1 MELIATCISLFQ
13 YILQNLLGKDLMLST
28 ELNDGVL
35 YQTVVNAST
44 KYFLHSKVEKQLG
57 KRFGLDNLSD
67 L

>member
-1 MELIATCISLFQ
+1 MELIATCISLLQ